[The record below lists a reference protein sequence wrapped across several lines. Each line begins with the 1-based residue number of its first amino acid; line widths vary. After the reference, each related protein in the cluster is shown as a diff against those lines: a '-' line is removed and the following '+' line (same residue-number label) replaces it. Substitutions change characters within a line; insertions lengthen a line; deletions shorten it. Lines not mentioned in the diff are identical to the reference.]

1 MASAR
6 SLVLGDGFLAQG
18 IIKGLRSRGM
28 DYVVSSRR
36 PKGPNQFYLELAQ
49 TQQWVFPEGV
59 RVAYLCAGFTGR
71 ERCSRAPESSRLI
84 NVDGVNK
91 FISQCMKRKVRII
104 YASTVEVFSGEDPFN
119 KISKIPTPTSEYG
132 RQKREFERRLLSMPE
147 SGVVIRMTKILSRES
162 QLIQKWRCR
171 LENVEKVTAF
181 SDIQIS
187 PVSLTYASDAMIE
200 MGESE
205 LAGPLHISGQG
216 QHSYHEVC
224 ERYAGRMGYPLNLV
238 VAEKGKHRAPLYASL
253 DMSENPPGTRNPQ
266 PLEEV
271 LEEICSDASE
281 K

>member
-1 MASAR
+1 
-6 SLVLGDGFLAQG
+6 
-18 IIKGLRSRGM
+18 
-28 DYVVSSRR
+28 
-36 PKGPNQFYLELAQ
+36 
-49 TQQWVFPEGV
+49 
-59 RVAYLCAGFTGR
+59 
-71 ERCSRAPESSRLI
+71 
-84 NVDGVNK
+84 
-91 FISQCMKRKVRII
+91 MKRKVRII

-132 RQKREFERRLLSMPE
+132 RQKREVESRLLSMPE

-187 PVSLTYASDAMIE
+187 PISLTYASDAMIG